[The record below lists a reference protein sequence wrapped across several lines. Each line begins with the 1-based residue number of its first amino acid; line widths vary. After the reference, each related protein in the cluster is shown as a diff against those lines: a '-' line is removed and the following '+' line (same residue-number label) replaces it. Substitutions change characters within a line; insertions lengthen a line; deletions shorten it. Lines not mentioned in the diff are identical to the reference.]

1 MRVWLRFVMACLLAL
16 ALPAQGLANA
26 TMLHCGS
33 SHQRMHNA
41 QAAPVAEHQG
51 HQAADSHHPHGVDHA
66 VDHITDHITDH
77 TAPADHGAAS
87 LDAPDKVTDLGQYK
101 CSACASCCAGLA
113 LLSSM
118 PRVSA
123 PERGTTV
130 FLTVMPTVGAFATD
144 GPDRPPRTS
153 RV

>member
-1 MRVWLRFVMACLLAL
+1 MRVWLKFVMACLLAL
-16 ALPAQGLANA
+16 ALPAQGLTNA

-41 QAAPVAEHQG
+41 QPAPVAEHQA
-51 HQAADSHHPHGVDHA
+51 HQAAGSHHPHGADHA
-66 VDHITDHITDH
+66 VDHITDH
-77 TAPADHGAAS
+77 TAPADHGTAS
-87 LDAPDKVTDLGQYK
+87 PDTPETPDKVTDLGQYK

-118 PRVSA
+118 PRVGA

-153 RV
+153 LV